1 MADTSTFLTGNF
13 LVLNVDVG
21 KYKVNYPVF
30 TPEESELAETMVR
43 VLRKELPLVDV
54 VFARLGKD
62 YESLFKSSFREMVI
76 QKIPAAM
83 YSRLPSGEE
92 RRRIEDVLRTYLK
105 AFPVDPDKVARHV
118 VREVFGL
125 GVIDLLLEDENLEEI
140 MINGPDKPVFVYHRQ
155 LGNCETDITLSRREI
170 VNIARKVATFN
181 KRIFS
186 EQYPILD
193 ARLPDG
199 SRLNAVLDP
208 IAEGGPTLTIR
219 KFRRAFLSI
228 LDLIRNNTLTPEV
241 AAFLWL
247 AVEGLGIA
255 PQNIIIAGGTGAG
268 KTTTLNALIDFIPK
282 DERIITVEDTRELDL
297 SWRKN
302 YVCLVT
308 QESGAKVDMD
318 TLLRTALR
326 MRPDRLIVGEVRGPE
341 AETLFVA
348 MNVGHRGTM
357 GTLHANSAREAIVRL
372 SSPPMNVP
380 KELLPLVNIIVVQHR
395 IRTANGLIRR
405 VTEIAEVSRMEDNV
419 LLSTLYRLDPKTMEP
434 KRENIPAHTIEHMS
448 EITGM
453 SKKDI
458 MRELARREALLLWAK
473 DHLKKREE
481 FVRVVESYY
490 RGEIRG

>member
-1 MADTSTFLTGNF
+1 M
-13 LVLNVDVG
+13 
-21 KYKVNYPVF
+21 KYRVRYPVF
-30 TPEESELAETMVR
+30 SPEESELAETIVR
-43 VLRKELPLVDV
+43 VLRKEVSLVDV
-54 VFARLGKD
+54 VFSQLGKD

-83 YSRLPSGEE
+83 YSRLPSVEE
-92 RRRIEDVLRTYLK
+92 RKRIEDILRSYLK
-105 AFPVDPDKVARHV
+105 AFPVDADKVAKHV

-125 GVIDLLLEDENLEEI
+125 GVLDILLEDDDLEEI
-140 MINGPDKPVFVYHRQ
+140 MVNGPDKPVFVHHRKQ
-155 LGNCETDITLSRREI
+155 GNCETDFVLSRKEI
-170 VNIARKVATFN
+170 LNIARRVAAFN
-181 KRIFS
+181 KRVFS

-199 SRLNAVLDP
+199 SRLNAVMDP

-219 KFRRAFLSI
+219 RFRRMFFSI
-228 LDLIRNNTLTPEV
+228 PDLIRNGTFTPEV

-255 PQNIIIAGGTGAG
+255 PLNIIIAGGAGAG
-268 KTTTLNALIDFIPK
+268 KTTTLNALLDFIPQ

-302 YVCLVT
+302 CVSLVT
-308 QESGAKVDMD
+308 KESGVKIDMD

-326 MRPDRLIVGEVRGPE
+326 MRPDRLIIGEVRGPE

-395 IRTANGLIRR
+395 IRTPEGTIRR
-405 VTEIAEVSRMEDNV
+405 VTEIAEVSRMEDRV
-419 LLSTLYRLDPKTMEP
+419 LLSTLYKIDPKTLKP
-434 KRENIPAHTIEHMS
+434 KRENIPAHTMEHMS

-453 SKKDI
+453 GKKEI
-458 MRELARREALLLWAK
+458 MKELARREAILTWAK
-473 DHLKKREE
+473 EHVENRKD

-490 RGEIRG
+490 RGELGG